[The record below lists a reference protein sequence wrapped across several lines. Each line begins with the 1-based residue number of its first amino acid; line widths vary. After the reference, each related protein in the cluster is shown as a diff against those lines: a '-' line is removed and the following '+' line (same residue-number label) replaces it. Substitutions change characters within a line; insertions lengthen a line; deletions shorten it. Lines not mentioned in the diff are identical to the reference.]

1 MTAPEY
7 CVRLRARRVELDD
20 ALRMVHNR
28 EDSPLSPHL
37 ASPHPSRGVFCGRK
51 RSGMLPPPGVRA
63 SFAAATASLFAVV
76 VLVTTSWPRPAVLS
90 ASFAGRLPERPV
102 WGSSTFL
109 LPAKVKGYTRDL
121 EAMQKTLQ
129 ADSLKPAGV
138 VEDAPNL
145 LAALG
150 DGLSPTIFDG
160 GQDPLDADGD
170 KTTQIDAVTLDDM
183 IHQAARGHQ
192 LVLQARDQLHLL
204 QSQDMALRRQ
214 ATRLIGRLEGKLEF
228 LRKQRA
234 DLKLRAHE
242 IAHMRGPP
250 GPRGVPGLP
259 GTSQGRA
266 SARTPQFPENTHT
279 HTQAHTH
286 THRSRWHL
294 AYAWTQGQ
302 ARASW

>member
-1 MTAPEY
+1 M
-7 CVRLRARRVELDD
+7 
-20 ALRMVHNR
+20 
-28 EDSPLSPHL
+28 
-37 ASPHPSRGVFCGRK
+37 
-51 RSGMLPPPGVRA
+51 
-63 SFAAATASLFAVV
+63 SL
-76 VLVTTSWPRPAVLS
+76 PRPAILS
-90 ASFAGRLPERPV
+90 ASSAGRLPERAV

-121 EAMQKTLQ
+121 EAMQQTLQ

-138 VEDAPNL
+138 VGDAPNL

-160 GQDPLDADGD
+160 GQDPVDADGD
-170 KTTQIDAVTLDDM
+170 KTTQIDAVTLDDI

-228 LRKQRA
+228 LRKQRT
-234 DLKLRAHE
+234 DLELRALE

-259 GTSQGRA
+259 GTSQARA
-266 SARTPQFPENTHT
+266 SARTHAPAFSKKRTHIPESLG
-279 HTQAHTH
+279 
-286 THRSRWHL
+286 RCF
-294 AYAWTQGQ
+294 
-302 ARASW
+302 AR